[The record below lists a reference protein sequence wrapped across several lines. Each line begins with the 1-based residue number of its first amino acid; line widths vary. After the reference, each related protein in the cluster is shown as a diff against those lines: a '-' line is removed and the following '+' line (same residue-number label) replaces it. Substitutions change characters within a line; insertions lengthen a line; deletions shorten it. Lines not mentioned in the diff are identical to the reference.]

1 MNTKHNTPFD
11 ITVEL
16 EGVQIQVT
24 GHITPIVKGRWTDKS
39 GDPGWPDEGGE
50 IVIEDNGI
58 KGVYEN
64 NKDGIRLLLSLY
76 TPPKLREQIE
86 SLTHKKLN
94 K

>member
-24 GHITPIVKGRWTDKS
+24 GHITPIVKGRWTDKN

-50 IVIEDNGI
+50 IVMERWDQWDDKGWRVLLGIYGTVDKIDN
-58 KGVYEN
+58 E
-64 NKDGIRLLLSLY
+64 
-76 TPPKLREQIE
+76 IE

-94 K
+94 P

>member
-24 GHITPIVKGRWTDKS
+24 GHITPIVKGRWTDKN

-50 IVIEDNGI
+50 IVIIDTFMADDDYTFLRS
-58 KGVYEN
+58 VYTKAGDLME
-64 NKDGIRLLLSLY
+64 
-76 TPPKLREQIE
+76 EIE
-86 SLTHKKLN
+86 SLTHKNLN
-94 K
+94 Q